1 MSRQEINDDAA
12 RYHADHSGMAQDR
25 FHEIISLLLA
35 SKKPDEFRRAARA
48 MHYLNGCL
56 NNLAEQVEQANEAEA
71 EQKRRD
77 RNRKT
82 RERRA
87 KKIADTPFS
96 QILQQ
101 KLAGC

>member
-1 MSRQEINDDAA
+1 MSELKINDDAA
-12 RYHADHSGMAQDR
+12 RYHADHAGIAQDR

-48 MHYLNGCL
+48 MHYLSGCL
-56 NNLAEQVEQANEAEA
+56 NNLAEQVDQANEQEA

-77 RNRKT
+77 RNRRA

-96 QILQQ
+96 QLIQQ
-101 KLAGC
+101 KLGA